1 MCPQIIVHVG
11 QKGHGDS
18 VLRGVIK
25 PFSRIPTQDPYEAYA
40 FTTTVACAKFGEF
53 SSMFSPSEIEENNS
67 LSTGSSHGSCLGP
80 NKKPVI
86 AAGFCIIAALFA
98 GRPAHTA

>member
-1 MCPQIIVHVG
+1 MAITLQGWYDIASCVCPQIIVHVG

-53 SSMFSPSEIEENNS
+53 SSMFSPSEIKENNS
-67 LSTGSSHGSCLGP
+67 FSFNRVLTQFVLGP
-80 NKKPVI
+80 
-86 AAGFCIIAALFA
+86 
-98 GRPAHTA
+98 